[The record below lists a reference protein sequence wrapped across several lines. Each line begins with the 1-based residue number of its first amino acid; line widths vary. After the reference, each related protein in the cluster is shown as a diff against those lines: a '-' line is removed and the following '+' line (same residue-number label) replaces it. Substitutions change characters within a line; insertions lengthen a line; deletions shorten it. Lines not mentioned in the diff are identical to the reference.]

1 MTLPCDNDM
10 LIDMN
15 PIGGGHTRMRL
26 KETILVHVDDWE
38 FHTDENVIKKGKYFP
53 NRRLSVIPFS
63 RATKYF
69 ITYMLLSKGQN
80 VHSEKQ
86 MISSSC

>member
-1 MTLPCDNDM
+1 MSRTLPCDNDM

-38 FHTDENVIKKGKYFP
+38 FHTDETINVIKKGKYFP
-53 NRRLSVIPFS
+53 NRRLSVIPF
-63 RATKYF
+63 F
-69 ITYMLLSKGQN
+69 
-80 VHSEKQ
+80 
-86 MISSSC
+86 

>member
-1 MTLPCDNDM
+1 M

-38 FHTDENVIKKGKYFP
+38 FQGKYFP
-53 NRRLSVIPFS
+53 NQRLSVIPF
-63 RATKYF
+63 F
-69 ITYMLLSKGQN
+69 
-80 VHSEKQ
+80 
-86 MISSSC
+86 

>member
-1 MTLPCDNDM
+1 M

-38 FHTDENVIKKGKYFP
+38 FHTDETTLKKRVSIFLIGGFQLY
-53 NRRLSVIPFS
+53 LFS

-69 ITYMLLSKGQN
+69 ITYMQLSKGQN